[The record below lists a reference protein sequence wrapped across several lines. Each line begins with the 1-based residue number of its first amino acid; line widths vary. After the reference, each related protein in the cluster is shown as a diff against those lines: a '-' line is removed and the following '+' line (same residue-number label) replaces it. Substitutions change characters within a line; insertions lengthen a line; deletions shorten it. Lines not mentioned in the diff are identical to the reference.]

1 MSSDWLSLRS
11 ELFNFLTY
19 ALPVIS
25 TSGCQSTEQSRS
37 GLDWLADDKIKELGQ
52 KDKRGEHKIKLIN
65 DLFASSYPHSPFPV
79 SHFCRVARGWWS
91 VALIPFSC
99 WRGRLACLCPPA
111 HSLCIAVERPQRLY
125 VAMYQVIVLVK
136 HK

>member
-65 DLFASSYPHSPFPV
+65 DLFASSYPYSPFPV

-91 VALIPFSC
+91 VALHYSLLLLEGPPCLPLPSSPLPLYRCRETTETVCCNVSSDSFS
-99 WRGRLACLCPPA
+99 
-111 HSLCIAVERPQRLY
+111 
-125 VAMYQVIVLVK
+125 
-136 HK
+136 